1 MCVRNAGQKVKTHWP
16 ASINSV
22 MAVSVESSLEENL
35 VVCLN

>member
-22 MAVSVESSLEENL
+22 MAVSAESSLGENL
-35 VVCLN
+35 AVCLD